1 MTFVK
6 RTYIIFGIWYSKYF
20 KQLYFIIFKTLKD
33 PCNLYDN
40 FHPGRFLSNS
50 ASETDTTTESFKGRR
65 SANVGEDPEGE
76 SIKQKKRSAVLGY
89 PMLKRRSSEHVL
101 DEKHINKTNKD
112 ETFKEGRLSQHFS
125 EKGMAITRKTLSRL
139 RIHILANRKLCFVGK
154 VPRGV
159 LMPKNYWLQY
169 LIIKRLIFWYFP
181 CIRFNGNSYYLND
194 KCYHIRESKFIKMF
208 LKTRKLLLETQD

>member
-1 MTFVK
+1 MF
-6 RTYIIFGIWYSKYF
+6 
-20 KQLYFIIFKTLKD
+20 
-33 PCNLYDN
+33 NN
-40 FHPGRFLSNS
+40 FPPGKFLSDS
-50 ASETDTTTESFKGRR
+50 ASETDTTTESFKA
-65 SANVGEDPEGE
+65 SKSSNIGEDPEGE

-101 DEKHINKTNKD
+101 DEEHNNKTHKD
-112 ETFKEGRLSQHFS
+112 DTFKEGRLSQHFS

-194 KCYHIRESKFIKMF
+194 KCYQIRERKFIKMF